1 MIPQKALE
9 YIKQKKLKPAFSYKD
24 VWNEEHITSFTI
36 AKVMQIDI
44 LKDMKDAVEKAIA
57 NGETLSQFKK
67 NLLPTLYQKGWS
79 GKQIIKDDKTGEDV
93 EVYID
98 APHRLKTIYETNL
111 RSAYMKGRFDRS
123 YESDAHPYLMYRV
136 GPSKVHRP
144 EHLAFDGLILDKN
157 DKFWLS
163 HNPPNG
169 WGCKCYTV
177 AVSKARKERYE
188 KEGIPGDCPLEAS
201 NPESMPLTIKIKA
214 KTVSPKISYKT
225 YINKRNGTISKV
237 PGVCPHVAS
246 GVDPSFNFNRRLPA
260 GSEGNYSRDLVLFDD
275 FMRKGKKD
283 FPERFENI
291 AETIL
296 RNEIKKEQFESFIE
310 KAFENDNNSKNIT
323 AVGFISS
330 AISKYLKNKIGIDIG
345 ESVTVGLEARLLNG
359 IKAKRHALK
368 NEALEKSDADYI
380 LKCLLYGDVYFQKNN
395 KNLLYL
401 YKVGEDRYL
410 QIALNPQF
418 SRLAKGSYLR
428 IPLIRNI
435 KFIDEKQKISKY
447 NSTNWEKIK

>member
-1 MIPQKALE
+1 
-9 YIKQKKLKPAFSYKD
+9 
-24 VWNEEHITSFTI
+24 
-36 AKVMQIDI
+36 
-44 LKDMKDAVEKAIA
+44 
-57 NGETLSQFKK
+57 
-67 NLLPTLYQKGWS
+67 
-79 GKQIIKDDKTGEDV
+79 
-93 EVYID
+93 
-98 APHRLKTIYETNL
+98 
-111 RSAYMKGRFDRS
+111 
-123 YESDAHPYLMYRV
+123 
-136 GPSKVHRP
+136 
-144 EHLAFDGLILDKN
+144 
-157 DKFWLS
+157 
-163 HNPPNG
+163 
-169 WGCKCYTV
+169 
-177 AVSKARKERYE
+177 
-188 KEGIPGDCPLEAS
+188 
-201 NPESMPLTIKIKA
+201 
-214 KTVSPKISYKT
+214 
-225 YINKRNGTISKV
+225 
-237 PGVCPHVAS
+237 
-246 GVDPSFNFNRRLPA
+246 
-260 GSEGNYSRDLVLFDD
+260 
-275 FMRKGKKD
+275 MRKGKKD
-283 FPERFENI
+283 FPKRFENI

-310 KAFENDNNSKNIT
+310 KAFANATCGQSPDNNSKNIT

-435 KFIDEKQKISKY
+435 QFIDEKQKISKY
-447 NSTNWEKIK
+447 NSSNLERIK

>member
-1 MIPQKALE
+1 
-9 YIKQKKLKPAFSYKD
+9 
-24 VWNEEHITSFTI
+24 
-36 AKVMQIDI
+36 
-44 LKDMKDAVEKAIA
+44 
-57 NGETLSQFKK
+57 
-67 NLLPTLYQKGWS
+67 
-79 GKQIIKDDKTGEDV
+79 
-93 EVYID
+93 
-98 APHRLKTIYETNL
+98 
-111 RSAYMKGRFDRS
+111 
-123 YESDAHPYLMYRV
+123 MYRV

-177 AVSKARKERYE
+177 AVSKERKERYE

-201 NPESMPLTIKIKA
+201 KSERMPLTIKIKA

-246 GVDPSFNFNRRLPA
+246 GVDPSFNFNQ
-260 GSEGNYSRDLVLFDD
+260 GNYSRDLVLFDD

-283 FPERFENI
+283 FPKRFEYI

-310 KAFENDNNSKNIT
+310 KAFANATCGQSPDNNSKNIT

-359 IKAKRHALK
+359 LKAKRHDLK
-368 NEALEKSDADYI
+368 GEALAKSDAENI

-410 QIALNPQF
+410 QIAVNTKYSL
-418 SRLAKGSYLR
+418 SHKSVSIK

-435 KFIDEKQKISKY
+435 QFLSYRQVESKY
-447 NSTNWEKIK
+447 KKNKLLEVIK

>member
-1 MIPQKALE
+1 M
-9 YIKQKKLKPAFSYKD
+9 
-24 VWNEEHITSFTI
+24 
-36 AKVMQIDI
+36 
-44 LKDMKDAVEKAIA
+44 
-57 NGETLSQFKK
+57 
-67 NLLPTLYQKGWS
+67 
-79 GKQIIKDDKTGEDV
+79 
-93 EVYID
+93 
-98 APHRLKTIYETNL
+98 
-111 RSAYMKGRFDRS
+111 
-123 YESDAHPYLMYRV
+123 
-136 GPSKVHRP
+136 SK
-144 EHLAFDGLILDKN
+144 E
-157 DKFWLS
+157 
-163 HNPPNG
+163 
-169 WGCKCYTV
+169 
-177 AVSKARKERYE
+177 RKERYE
-188 KEGIPGDCPLEAS
+188 KEGIPS
-201 NPESMPLTIKIKA
+201 NSESMPLTIKIKA

-237 PGVCPHVAS
+237 PGVCPHVVS
-246 GVDPSFNFNRRLPA
+246 GVDPSFNFNI
-260 GSEGNYSRDLVLFDD
+260 GNYSRDLVLFDD

-283 FPERFENI
+283 FPKRFEYI

-310 KAFENDNNSKNIT
+310 KAFANATCGDTVGQTPQSPDNNSKNIT

-345 ESVTVGLEARLLNG
+345 ESVTVGLEARLLRRLPAEATG
-359 IKAKRHALK
+359 LKAKRHALK
-368 NEALEKSDADYI
+368 GEALSKSDADYI

-435 KFIDEKQKISKY
+435 QFIDEKQKISKY
-447 NSTNWEKIK
+447 NSMNWEKIK

>member
-1 MIPQKALE
+1 
-9 YIKQKKLKPAFSYKD
+9 
-24 VWNEEHITSFTI
+24 
-36 AKVMQIDI
+36 
-44 LKDMKDAVEKAIA
+44 
-57 NGETLSQFKK
+57 
-67 NLLPTLYQKGWS
+67 
-79 GKQIIKDDKTGEDV
+79 
-93 EVYID
+93 
-98 APHRLKTIYETNL
+98 
-111 RSAYMKGRFDRS
+111 
-123 YESDAHPYLMYRV
+123 MYRV

-177 AVSKARKERYE
+177 AVSKERKERYE

-283 FPERFENI
+283 FPKRFENI

-310 KAFENDNNSKNIT
+310 KAFANATCGDTVGQTPQSPDNNSKNIT

-345 ESVTVGLEARLLNG
+345 ESVTVGLEARLLRRLPAEATG
-359 IKAKRHALK
+359 LKAKRHALK
-368 NEALEKSDADYI
+368 GEALSKSDADYI

-410 QIALNPQF
+410 QIAVNTKYSL
-418 SRLAKGSYLR
+418 SHKSVSIK

-435 KFIDEKQKISKY
+435 QFLSYRQVESKY
-447 NSTNWEKIK
+447 IKNKLLEVIK

>member
-1 MIPQKALE
+1 
-9 YIKQKKLKPAFSYKD
+9 
-24 VWNEEHITSFTI
+24 
-36 AKVMQIDI
+36 
-44 LKDMKDAVEKAIA
+44 
-57 NGETLSQFKK
+57 
-67 NLLPTLYQKGWS
+67 
-79 GKQIIKDDKTGEDV
+79 
-93 EVYID
+93 
-98 APHRLKTIYETNL
+98 
-111 RSAYMKGRFDRS
+111 
-123 YESDAHPYLMYRV
+123 MYRV

-177 AVSKARKERYE
+177 AVSKERKERYE
-188 KEGIPGDCPLEAS
+188 KEGIPS
-201 NPESMPLTIKIKA
+201 NSESMPLTIKIKA

-225 YINKRNGTISKV
+225 YINKRNGTISKA
-237 PGVCPHVAS
+237 PS

-283 FPERFENI
+283 FPKRFEYI

-310 KAFENDNNSKNIT
+310 KAFANATCGDTVGQTPQSPDNNSKNIT

-345 ESVTVGLEARLLNG
+345 ESVTVGLEARLLRRLPAEATG
-359 IKAKRHALK
+359 LKAKRHALK
-368 NEALEKSDADYI
+368 GEALSKSDADYI

-435 KFIDEKQKISKY
+435 QFIDEKQKISKY
-447 NSTNWEKIK
+447 NSMNWEKIK

>member
-1 MIPQKALE
+1 
-9 YIKQKKLKPAFSYKD
+9 
-24 VWNEEHITSFTI
+24 
-36 AKVMQIDI
+36 
-44 LKDMKDAVEKAIA
+44 
-57 NGETLSQFKK
+57 
-67 NLLPTLYQKGWS
+67 
-79 GKQIIKDDKTGEDV
+79 
-93 EVYID
+93 
-98 APHRLKTIYETNL
+98 
-111 RSAYMKGRFDRS
+111 
-123 YESDAHPYLMYRV
+123 MYRV

-188 KEGIPGDCPLEAS
+188 KEGIPS
-201 NPESMPLTIKIKA
+201 ESIPLTIKIKA

-237 PGVCPHVAS
+237 PS
-246 GVDPSFNFNRRLPA
+246 GVDPSFNFNQ
-260 GSEGNYSRDLVLFDD
+260 GNYSRDLVLFDD

-296 RNEIKKEQFESFIE
+296 QNEIKKEQFESFIE
-310 KAFENDNNSKNIT
+310 KAFANDNNSKNIT

-368 NEALEKSDADYI
+368 NEALEKSDAENI

-410 QIALNPQF
+410 QIAVNTKYSL
-418 SRLAKGSYLR
+418 SHKSVSIK

-435 KFIDEKQKISKY
+435 QFLSYRQVESKY
-447 NSTNWEKIK
+447 IKNKLLEVIK

>member
-9 YIKQKKLKPAFSYKD
+9 YIKQKNLKPSFSYKD
-24 VWNEEHITSFTI
+24 IWNEEHITSFTV

-237 PGVCPHVAS
+237 PS
-246 GVDPSFNFNRRLPA
+246 GVDPSFNFNQ
-260 GSEGNYSRDLVLFDD
+260 GNYSRDLVLFDD

-283 FPERFENI
+283 FPKRFENI

-359 IKAKRHALK
+359 LKAKRHALK

-401 YKVGEDRYL
+401 YQVEKEKYL
-410 QIALNPQF
+410 QITVRPNYIKKSRSSLLTMPTVLNIQF
-418 SRLAKGSYLR
+418 
-428 IPLIRNI
+428 IN
-435 KFIDEKQKISKY
+435 EMQKQSKY
-447 NSTNWEKIK
+447 SSANWELIK

>member
-1 MIPQKALE
+1 
-9 YIKQKKLKPAFSYKD
+9 
-24 VWNEEHITSFTI
+24 
-36 AKVMQIDI
+36 
-44 LKDMKDAVEKAIA
+44 
-57 NGETLSQFKK
+57 
-67 NLLPTLYQKGWS
+67 
-79 GKQIIKDDKTGEDV
+79 
-93 EVYID
+93 
-98 APHRLKTIYETNL
+98 
-111 RSAYMKGRFDRS
+111 
-123 YESDAHPYLMYRV
+123 MYRV

-169 WGCKCYTV
+169 WCCKCYTV
-177 AVSKARKERYE
+177 AVSKERKERYE
-188 KEGIPGDCPLEAS
+188 KEGIPS
-201 NPESMPLTIKIKA
+201 NSESMPLTIKIKA

-246 GVDPSFNFNRRLPA
+246 GVDPSFNFNI
-260 GSEGNYSRDLVLFDD
+260 GNYSRDLVLFDD

-283 FPERFENI
+283 FPKRFEYI
-291 AETIL
+291 AGTIL

-310 KAFENDNNSKNIT
+310 KAFANATCGDTVGQTPQSPDNNSKNIT

-345 ESVTVGLEARLLNG
+345 ESVTVGLEARLLRRLPAEATG
-359 IKAKRHALK
+359 LKAKRHALK
-368 NEALEKSDADYI
+368 GEALSKSDADYI

-435 KFIDEKQKISKY
+435 QFIDEKQKISKY
-447 NSTNWEKIK
+447 NSMNWEKIK

>member
-1 MIPQKALE
+1 
-9 YIKQKKLKPAFSYKD
+9 
-24 VWNEEHITSFTI
+24 
-36 AKVMQIDI
+36 
-44 LKDMKDAVEKAIA
+44 
-57 NGETLSQFKK
+57 
-67 NLLPTLYQKGWS
+67 
-79 GKQIIKDDKTGEDV
+79 
-93 EVYID
+93 
-98 APHRLKTIYETNL
+98 
-111 RSAYMKGRFDRS
+111 
-123 YESDAHPYLMYRV
+123 MYRV

-177 AVSKARKERYE
+177 AVSKERKERYE
-188 KEGIPGDCPLEAS
+188 KEGIPS
-201 NPESMPLTIKIKA
+201 NSESMPLTIKIKA

-237 PGVCPHVAS
+237 PGVCPHVVS
-246 GVDPSFNFNRRLPA
+246 GVAPSFNFNI
-260 GSEGNYSRDLVLFDD
+260 GNYSRDLVLFDD

-283 FPERFENI
+283 FPKRFEYI

-310 KAFENDNNSKNIT
+310 KAFANDNNSTNIT

-359 IKAKRHALK
+359 LKAKRHALK
-368 NEALEKSDADYI
+368 GEALSKSDADYI

-395 KNLLYL
+395 GYLIYL
-401 YKVGEDRYL
+401 YKVSEDRYL
-410 QIALNPQF
+410 QMSIKPFGKVSKRATILNIPQV
-418 SRLAKGSYLR
+418 
-428 IPLIRNI
+428 RNI
-435 KFIDEKQKISKY
+435 QFLNDNQVKSKY
-447 NSTNWEKIK
+447 IKNKLLEVIK

>member
-1 MIPQKALE
+1 
-9 YIKQKKLKPAFSYKD
+9 
-24 VWNEEHITSFTI
+24 
-36 AKVMQIDI
+36 MQIDI

-177 AVSKARKERYE
+177 AVSKERKERYE
-188 KEGIPGDCPLEAS
+188 KEGIPS
-201 NPESMPLTIKIKA
+201 NSERMPLTIKIKA

-246 GVDPSFNFNRRLPA
+246 GVDPSFNFNQ
-260 GSEGNYSRDLVLFDD
+260 GNYSRDLVLFDD

-283 FPERFENI
+283 FPKRFENI

-310 KAFENDNNSKNIT
+310 KAFANATCGQSPDNNSKNIT

-330 AISKYLKNKIGIDIG
+330 AISKYLKNKIGVDIG

-359 IKAKRHALK
+359 LKAKRHALK

-401 YKVGEDRYL
+401 YQVEKEKYL
-410 QIALNPQF
+410 QITVRPNYIKKSRSSSLTMPTVLNIQF
-418 SRLAKGSYLR
+418 
-428 IPLIRNI
+428 IN
-435 KFIDEKQKISKY
+435 EMQKQSKY
-447 NSTNWEKIK
+447 SSANWELIK

>member
-1 MIPQKALE
+1 
-9 YIKQKKLKPAFSYKD
+9 
-24 VWNEEHITSFTI
+24 
-36 AKVMQIDI
+36 
-44 LKDMKDAVEKAIA
+44 
-57 NGETLSQFKK
+57 
-67 NLLPTLYQKGWS
+67 
-79 GKQIIKDDKTGEDV
+79 
-93 EVYID
+93 
-98 APHRLKTIYETNL
+98 
-111 RSAYMKGRFDRS
+111 
-123 YESDAHPYLMYRV
+123 MYRV

-201 NPESMPLTIKIKA
+201 KSERMPLTIKIKA

-237 PGVCPHVAS
+237 PGVCPHVVS
-246 GVDPSFNFNRRLPA
+246 GVAPSFNFNI
-260 GSEGNYSRDLVLFDD
+260 GNYSRDLVLFDD

-283 FPERFENI
+283 FPKRFEYI

-310 KAFENDNNSKNIT
+310 KAFANDNNSTNIT

-330 AISKYLKNKIGIDIG
+330 AISKYLKNKNGIDIG
-345 ESVTVGLEARLLNG
+345 ESVTVGLEARLLRRLPAPKG
-359 IKAKRHALK
+359 TPLAEATGLKAKRHALK
-368 NEALEKSDADYI
+368 GEALAKSDADYI
-380 LKCLLYGDVYFQKNN
+380 LKCLLYVDVYFQKNN

-410 QIALNPQF
+410 QIAVNTKYSL
-418 SRLAKGSYLR
+418 SHKSVSIK

-435 KFIDEKQKISKY
+435 QFLSYRQVESKY
-447 NSTNWEKIK
+447 KKNKLLEVIK

>member
-24 VWNEEHITSFTI
+24 VWNEEHITSFTV

-177 AVSKARKERYE
+177 AVSKERKERYE
-188 KEGIPGDCPLEAS
+188 KEGIPS
-201 NPESMPLTIKIKA
+201 NSESMPLTIKIKA

-225 YINKRNGTISKV
+225 YINKRNGTISKA
-237 PGVCPHVAS
+237 PS
-246 GVDPSFNFNRRLPA
+246 GVAPSFNFNRRLPA

-283 FPERFENI
+283 FPKRFEYI

-310 KAFENDNNSKNIT
+310 KAFANDNNSKNIT

-359 IKAKRHALK
+359 LKAKRHALK
-368 NEALEKSDADYI
+368 GEALSKSDADYI

-435 KFIDEKQKISKY
+435 QFIDEKQKISKY
-447 NSTNWEKIK
+447 NSMNWEKIK